1 MFSVIS
7 VFYDCVSE
15 TEIER
20 DLFHETLNHRRTS
33 RATRGTLKCHSEIMI
48 FYKIIHVA
56 EEFTFCFLQHK
67 HLSVILLCLVFFFFV
82 LLNMQNCLHP
92 EAESTF

>member
-15 TEIER
+15 TEIEH

-33 RATRGTLKCHSEIMI
+33 RATRCTLKCHSEIMI
-48 FYKIIHVA
+48 FYKITHVA